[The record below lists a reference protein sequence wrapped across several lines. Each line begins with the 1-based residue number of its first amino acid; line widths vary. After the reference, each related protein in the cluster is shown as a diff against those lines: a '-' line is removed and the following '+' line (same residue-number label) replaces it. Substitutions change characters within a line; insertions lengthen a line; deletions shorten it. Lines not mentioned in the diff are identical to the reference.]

1 MRAIRSASLLRTSI
15 LDWAARAS
23 PPAGLKSFIQ
33 IMCQLG
39 AAQYSHIFQY
49 VGDFAS
55 HQMDANSCLFE
66 RHKLKPYAANHDA

>member
-1 MRAIRSASLLRTSI
+1 
-15 LDWAARAS
+15 LDLGLAAS

-33 IMCQLG
+33 IMCQLS
-39 AAQYSHIFQY
+39 AVQKRLFFQY
-49 VGDFAS
+49 VGNFAA